1 MPRKSAAVLAAEA
14 EAAALLS
21 RPFADGSTDPFG
33 AKSADEREAVCLAI
47 AAAKLAGASGKEM
60 RATFGERLT
69 GPARRKCFLFLAS
82 LPQHADAG
90 FDRPPYIGRSYDAY
104 RDSQPRQGSRHAR
117 EHGALAEARRAE
129 ARSNAEQALAA
140 AQAAPKGRSKAS
152 KAEHAAAV
160 ARCEATLAAL
170 A

>member
-1 MPRKSAAVLAAEA
+1 MPRKSAAVLAREAA
-14 EAAALLS
+14 EAALLA
-21 RPFADGSTDPFG
+21 RPFADGSTDPYG
-33 AKSADEREAVCLAI
+33 AMPTDRKETVALAI

-60 RATFGERLT
+60 RETFGPRLT

-82 LPQHADAG
+82 LPQHAEAG
-90 FDRPPYIGRSYDAY
+90 FDRPPYIAASYEAY
-104 RDSQPRQGSRHAR
+104 RDAQPRSGSRHAR
-117 EHGALAEARRAE
+117 EHGAQAEARRAE